1 MKIVMKL
8 CPNMKEINEVKPL
21 LEETKENGIKVF
33 TSGRMESLVRK
44 QYGLLPG
51 KDFDERVKFL
61 DDLEKKGEHFF
72 SIYAPNARFI
82 LVRDE
87 VEK

>member
-8 CPNMKEINEVKPL
+8 CPNIKDIDKIEPI

-51 KDFDERVKFL
+51 KDFDERVKLL
-61 DDLEKKGEHFF
+61 DDLDKNGEHFF
-72 SIYAPNARFI
+72 TLHAPNARYLLI
-82 LVRDE
+82 RKED
-87 VEK
+87 